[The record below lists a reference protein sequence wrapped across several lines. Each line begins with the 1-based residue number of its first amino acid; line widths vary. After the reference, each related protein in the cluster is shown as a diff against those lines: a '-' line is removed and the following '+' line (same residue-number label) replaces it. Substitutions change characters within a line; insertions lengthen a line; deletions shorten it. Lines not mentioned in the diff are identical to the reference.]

1 METLNYVLTNLVTPV
16 TIIGVV
22 VMTVILLIEI
32 HFENKENK

>member
-16 TIIGVV
+16 AIIGVV